1 MMTESC
7 YNSHIIR
14 IRGALMKKLVYS
26 KKTVFKGIAQNPSL
40 LGFGC
45 MRLPVLSKDK
55 PDIDE
60 EQAYKMIDY
69 AYTHG
74 VNYFDTAYPY
84 HNGLSEIF
92 IGKALKKYPR
102 ESFYLASKMPSW
114 LIQSREDAVKYFN
127 EQLLKCQV
135 SYFDYYLCHALNRNS
150 FKAYLLPGV
159 MDFLYQMKEEGKIKH
174 LGFSFHDTPEIL
186 DQIIHTFKW
195 DFVQIQMNYLD
206 WSFQDAKQ
214 QYEIIEQYG
223 VPCIVMEPVRG
234 GLLAT
239 LSEESRKVY
248 LDFNPK
254 MSVASWAIR
263 YAASKPNVLVVL
275 SGMSNE
281 EQTKD
286 NIQTLTDFSPISDL
300 EQKMIDQALKIFL
313 ENSTVPCTSCQY
325 CLPCTV
331 GIDIPALFKIYN
343 HYLITKYKGEFIREY
358 EKIVLDKRADQCISC
373 GECMSNCPQKINIPT
388 RMQEIVELYQTIK
401 KSL

>member
-1 MMTESC
+1 
-7 YNSHIIR
+7 
-14 IRGALMKKLVYS
+14 MKNLVFS
-26 KKTVFKGIAQNPSL
+26 KKTIFKEIDKNPSL

-60 EQAYKMIDY
+60 DQAYKMIDY
-69 AYTHG
+69 AYQHG

-102 ESFYLASKMPSW
+102 DSFYLASKMPSW
-114 LIQSREDAVKYFN
+114 LIQSKEDAVKYFN
-127 EQLLKCQV
+127 EQLEKCQV

-150 FKAYLLPGV
+150 FKAYQLPGV
-159 MDFLYQMKEEGKIKH
+159 MDFLYQMKEEGKIRH

-186 DQIIHTFKW
+186 DHIIHTFKW

-206 WSFQDAKQ
+206 WSFQDAKK
-214 QYEIIEQYG
+214 QYEIIEEYG

-239 LSEESRKVY
+239 LSDESKKIY
-248 LDFNPK
+248 QDYNPNV
-254 MSVASWAIR
+254 SVASWAIR

-286 NIQTLTDFSPISDL
+286 NIETMTNFKPISSQDQKIIDL
-300 EQKMIDQALKIFL
+300 ALKIFL

-331 GIDIPALFKIYN
+331 GIDIPGLFKIYN
-343 HYLITKYKGEFIREY
+343 RYLITKSKGEFVRDY
-358 EKIVLDKRADQCISC
+358 EKIDLEKRAEQCISC
-373 GECMSNCPQKINIPT
+373 GECMSNCPQKIDIPI
-388 RMQEIVELYQTIK
+388 RMQEIVEVYQNIK
-401 KSL
+401 KSM